1 MRIELFADIACPWC
15 YIGER
20 RLKRALQ
27 ARGLAADVVWRP
39 FQLQPGLPRDG
50 QPWDA
55 FVDAKFGGAGR
66 AQGMFAHVAAAAA
79 GDGIDFR
86 FDRVAVAPN
95 TRDAHRIMMLA
106 GEKGLTWEMAEALF
120 RAYFTDGQD
129 VTRGA
134 VLADLARA
142 VGIAESETW
151 AMLRSDRFTLEV
163 DAGQARAAQ
172 LGVTGVPF
180 FVFGDAYA
188 LSGAQSYEVMLQV
201 LDQAEGHRSPI
212 PPRG

>member
-1 MRIELFADIACPWC
+1 MKIELFADIACPWC

-20 RLKRALQ
+20 RLKRALD
-27 ARGLAADVVWRP
+27 ARGLAAEVVWRP

-55 FVDAKFGGAGR
+55 FVDAKFGGAAR
-66 AQGMFAHVAAAAA
+66 AKPMFAHVAAAAS

-86 FDRVAVAPN
+86 FDRMAVAPN
-95 TRDAHRIMMLA
+95 TRDCHRLMMLA
-106 GEKGLTWEMAEALF
+106 GEKGRTWEMAEALF
-120 RAYFTDGQD
+120 RAYFTEGQD

-134 VLADLARA
+134 VLAELARS
-142 VGIAESETW
+142 VGIDETETW

-163 DAGQARAAQ
+163 DAGQARAAE
-172 LGVTGVPF
+172 LGVQGVPF
-180 FVFGDAYA
+180 FVFGDAYG

-201 LDQAEGHRSPI
+201 LDQATEHVSTT
-212 PPRG
+212 